1 MMEFYTAYH
10 EKRPVRLSQETR
22 RFAWESLQGRYGEE
36 TMQTPAVCL
45 DDSAGFAFMTEY
57 QKYDEAISAIVAKA
71 PLRIC
76 EHEKVSGAA
85 TLGHAMGHV
94 VPVTY
99 RGKGLWDSISHVTLG
114 FDKVLKSGINGIE
127 REIDERLTDISLQ
140 ASGKE
145 ILGSMKNTIASMHI
159 WHNRYL
165 SAVKACKPA
174 IYQNLLRVP
183 FEPARNFYE
192 AVQSLWF
199 VFSFVR
205 LCGNWP
211 GIGRIDEMLGGY
223 LKQDLDAGVLTLDDA
238 REILA
243 GFFIKGCEWIQKDTP
258 VGNGD
263 AQHYQNIILSGIDQN
278 GDEVTND
285 VTYLVLDIVE
295 ELGISDF
302 PISVRLNRNS
312 PRELLVRMAE
322 VIRHGGGVVAAYN
335 EDLIIDSLLKFGYSL
350 SEARRFANDG
360 CWEIQIPGK
369 TNFGYIPFDS
379 LSILLHDTLGLDGDA
394 KYYATYEELYASF
407 LDDLHTKVEKIYDEG
422 IRRFSTPE
430 PGKAWEW
437 IPAKPC
443 SVISIFTEG
452 CIETGRSYLGGGAK
466 YSVISPHIGG
476 APDVGNSLYAIK
488 KLVFEDEKVSFG
500 DLMEILQNNW
510 EGNEPLRQYVR
521 NKYTYYGNDND
532 EADAYTSKVLN
543 DFSDMVGELNGRT
556 PILFPAG
563 VSTFGR
569 QIDWAPFRAAV
580 PFGFKRGEILSGNTS
595 PTPGTD
601 ASGATAIIKSYCK
614 ADLRRQTSGAALDL
628 KLYPATV
635 QGANGVETLVALL
648 NGFLQLGGF
657 FIQLDVLDQEALR
670 QAQEHPE
677 NYKTLSVRVSGWN
690 ARFVTLNKEWQQ
702 MIIERTAQGA

>member
-1 MMEFYTAYH
+1 MEFYTAYH

-22 RFAWESLQGRYGEE
+22 CFAWESLQGRYGEE
-36 TMQTPAVCL
+36 TLQTPSVSL
-45 DDSAGFAFMTEY
+45 NDTAGFETMTEY
-57 QKYDEAISAIVAKA
+57 QKYDEAIMAIAANA

-76 EHEKVSGAA
+76 ENEKISGAA
-85 TLGHAMGHV
+85 TLGRAMGHV

-99 RGKGLWDSISHVTLG
+99 RGKGLWDSVSHVTLG

-127 REIDERLTDISLQ
+127 REIDERLSDISLQ

-165 SAVKACKPA
+165 GAVKASKPA
-174 IYQNLLRVP
+174 VYHNLLQVP

-223 LKQDLDAGVLTLDDA
+223 LKQDLDAGVLTLNDA

-243 GFFIKGCEWIQKDTP
+243 GFFIKGCEWIQKNTP

-335 EDLIIDSLLKFGYSL
+335 EELIIDSLLKFGYSL

-379 LSILLHDTLGLDGDA
+379 LYILLHDTLGLDGDA
-394 KYYATYEELYASF
+394 KHYATYEELYESF
-407 LDDLHTKVEKIYDEG
+407 LDHLHTKVEKIYDEG
-422 IRRFSTPE
+422 VRRFATPE

-437 IPAKPC
+437 SPAKPC
-443 SVISIFTEG
+443 SVMSIFTEG

-476 APDVGNSLYAIK
+476 APDVGNSLYAIR
-488 KLVFEDEKVSFG
+488 KLVFEDEKVTFG
-500 DLMEILQNNW
+500 ELMAILQNNW

-521 NKYTYYGNDND
+521 NKYTYYGNDDD

-543 DFSDMVGELNGRT
+543 DFADMVGKLNGRT

-569 QIDWAPFRAAV
+569 QIEWAPFRAAV

-601 ASGATAIIKSYCK
+601 ASGATATIKSYCK
-614 ADLRRQTSGAALDL
+614 ADLRRQTSGAALDV

-635 QGANGVETLVALL
+635 QGVNGVETLVALL

-657 FIQLDVLDQEALR
+657 FIQLDVMDQEALR